1 MDPHEAAHALLEG
14 DKSRSKIV
22 LEGLELPD

>member
-1 MDPHEAAHALLEG
+1 MNQHQAAHALLEG